1 MSSDPQ
7 AGLFEYTAGLD
18 IGNGYVKGVIEDR
31 SADAKTRSNNVAVD
45 VIDMPSVAATLI
57 RPNNLQTS
65 DADAPQILADGQEWF
80 DNADLVFSS
89 NLVPDTYRRIIGRRA
104 LATKASSV
112 DAFDLVGHKSK
123 AQQPLSK
130 VLVLGI
136 LAAKALRDY
145 VDAVGKLPSP
155 NTPDSA
161 VTSLTVRAVLALAL
175 PISEYEVHRN
185 SYSAGFV
192 GTADEPLVHQVR
204 INNFVTPVTVSIVF
218 DTVLVVPEGASAQYA
233 INFFGEPLMERLLTD
248 VRSRGVA
255 LEGVEAKHLLAATDT
270 IGVDVGEGTVN
281 FPVFTGGRFNADA
294 SRTLTSGYGT
304 VLENAIESM
313 TEKGD
318 QHGFAGRKQL
328 ADFLQLEVNPLK
340 AKFHDRVVEE
350 TEVAA
355 DFFVHEVA
363 LELSRVLGLVG
374 AVTQAIYVYGGG
386 SGPLRP
392 SLHKALLDKVVE
404 MNGEDAAPVLYLDAS
419 YSRGLNREG
428 LIIAARNR
436 AAALAS
442 DSDGPAEKSS
452 AAKSSRK
459 TVAAAK

>member
-31 SADAKTRSNNVAVD
+31 GSDTAAKESDVAVD
-45 VIDMPSVAATLI
+45 IIDMPSVAATLI
-57 RPNNLQTS
+57 RPNLLQTP
-65 DADAPQILADGQEWF
+65 DADAPQVLAGGQEWF
-80 DNADLVFSS
+80 DNADMVFSS
-89 NLVPDTYRRIIGRRA
+89 NLVPDTYRRVIGRRA

-123 AQQPLSK
+123 AEQPLSK

-145 VDAVGKLPSP
+145 VAVSGMLPSP
-155 NTPDSA
+155 NNADSS

-175 PISEYEVHRN
+175 PISEYESHRG

-192 GTADEPLVHQVR
+192 GTAAEPLVHQVR
-204 INNFVTPVTVSIVF
+204 INNFVTPITVSIVF
-218 DTVLVVPEGASAQYA
+218 DNVLVVPEGASAQYA
-233 INFFGEPLMERLLTD
+233 INFFGEPLMERLLSD
-248 VRSRGVA
+248 VRSHGVV

-318 QHGFAGRKQL
+318 AHGFAGRKQL
-328 ADFLQLEVNPLK
+328 ADFLQLDVNPLK
-340 AKFHDRVVEE
+340 AKFHGRVVEE
-350 TEVAA
+350 TEVASE
-355 DFFVHEVA
+355 FFVREVA
-363 LELSRVLGLVG
+363 MELSRVLDLVG
-374 AVTQAIYVYGGG
+374 AATQAIYVYGGG
-386 SGPLRP
+386 SGPLREF
-392 SLHKALLDKVVE
+392 LHKALLEKVVE
-404 MNGEDAAPVLYLDAS
+404 MNGEDAAPVLYLDS
-419 YSRGLNREG
+419 TYSRGLNREG

-436 AAALAS
+436 AASLAEATTPPS
-442 DSDGPAEKSS
+442 VTKT
-452 AAKSSRK
+452 SRK
-459 TVAAAK
+459 AAATK

>member
-1 MSSDPQ
+1 MSSDPK

-31 SADAKTRSNNVAVD
+31 SADPHDRSANVPVD
-45 VIDMPSVAATLI
+45 MVDMPSVAATLI
-57 RPNNLQTS
+57 RPNLLQTP
-65 DADAPQILADGQEWF
+65 DADAPDVLADGQEWF

-89 NLVPDTYRRIIGRRA
+89 NLVPDTYRRVIGRRA

-112 DAFDLVGHKSK
+112 DAFDLVGNKSK
-123 AQQPLSK
+123 AEQPLSK

-145 VDAVGKLPSP
+145 VAVTGQLPSP
-155 NTPDSA
+155 NNPDTVA
-161 VTSLTVRAVLALAL
+161 SLTVRAVLALAL

-185 SYSAGFV
+185 SYSASFV
-192 GTADEPLVHQVR
+192 GTATEPLVHQVR

-218 DTVLVVPEGASAQYA
+218 DNVLVVPEGASAQYA
-233 INFFGEPLMERLLTD
+233 INYFGEPLMERLLAD

-255 LEGVEAKHLLAATDT
+255 LEGIEATHLLAATDT

-294 SRTLTSGYGT
+294 SRTLPAGYGT
-304 VLENAIESM
+304 VLENTIEAM
-313 TEKGD
+313 TEKGE
-318 QHGFAGRKQL
+318 QHGFAGRKHL
-328 ADFLQLEVNPLK
+328 ANFLQAEVNPLK
-340 AKFHDRVVEE
+340 AKFRARVVEE
-350 TEVAA
+350 TEVAS
-355 DFFVHEVA
+355 DFFVREVA
-363 LELSRVLGLVG
+363 LELSRVLDLVG

-386 SGPLRP
+386 SGPLRE
-392 SLHKALLDKVVE
+392 SLHKALLDKVTE
-404 MNGEDAAPVLYLDAS
+404 MNGEDAAPVLYLDSA

-436 AAALAS
+436 AAALA
-442 DSDGPAEKSS
+442 PAAAETGSE
-452 AAKSSRK
+452 AKSSRRK
-459 TVAAAK
+459 VATAK

>member
-1 MSSDPQ
+1 MSSDPKT
-7 AGLFEYTAGLD
+7 GRFEYTAGLD

-31 SADAKTRSNNVAVD
+31 NADPDNRGVNVPVD
-45 VIDMPSVAATLI
+45 IVDMPSVAATLI
-57 RPNNLQTS
+57 RPNLLQTP
-65 DADAPQILADGQEWF
+65 DADAGDAVADSQEWF

-89 NLVPDTYRRIIGRRA
+89 NLVPDTYRRVIGRRA

-123 AQQPLSK
+123 AEQPLSK

-145 VDAVGKLPSP
+145 VLATEQLPSP
-155 NTPDSA
+155 NNPDST

-185 SYSAGFV
+185 SYSASFV
-192 GTADEPLVHQVR
+192 GTAAEPLVHQVR

-218 DTVLVVPEGASAQYA
+218 DSVLVVPEGASAQYA
-233 INFFGEPLMERLLTD
+233 INYYGEPLMERLLAD

-255 LEGVEAKHLLAATDT
+255 LEGIEAEHLLAATDT

-294 SRTLTSGYGT
+294 SRTLPSGYGT
-304 VLENAIESM
+304 VLENTIEAM
-313 TEKGD
+313 TEKGE
-318 QHGFAGRKQL
+318 QHGFAGRKHL
-328 ADFLQLEVNPLK
+328 ANFLQAEVNPLK
-340 AKFHDRVVEE
+340 AKFRDRVVEE
-350 TEVAA
+350 TNVAS

-363 LELSRVLGLVG
+363 MELSRVLDLVG

-386 SGPLRP
+386 SGPLRD
-392 SLHKALLDKVVE
+392 SLHQVLLDKVVE
-404 MNGEDAAPVLYLDAS
+404 MNGEDAAPVLYLDAT

-428 LIIAARNR
+428 LIIAARSR
-436 AAALAS
+436 AAALAQTTETAS
-442 DSDGPAEKSS
+442 EAKPAR
-452 AAKSSRK
+452 RK
-459 TVAAAK
+459 VASVK